1 MAALSVPEVREGGEG
16 ARTACKAPVQGRVG
30 PVSQPRSHSQIQ
42 RDVVTRFRAS
52 WNWGAS
58 QDLPQRAKGGFLHPQ
73 IPGAKLPAG
82 MARPLPTPS
91 GYTVTYSLNVTV
103 RQFAVTSVIIIFPK
117 KGLNSLRGSSGS
129 SWASAGGFSAAVG
142 AAATAAAV
150 AGTSGFT

>member
-1 MAALSVPEVREGGEG
+1 MQG
-16 ARTACKAPVQGRVG
+16 ASSGQGRAG
-30 PVSQPRSHSQIQ
+30 IPAKIPQPDTEGCGYPVSG
-42 RDVVTRFRAS
+42 VLEL
-52 WNWGAS
+52 GGS

-82 MARPLPTPS
+82 TALPLPTPS